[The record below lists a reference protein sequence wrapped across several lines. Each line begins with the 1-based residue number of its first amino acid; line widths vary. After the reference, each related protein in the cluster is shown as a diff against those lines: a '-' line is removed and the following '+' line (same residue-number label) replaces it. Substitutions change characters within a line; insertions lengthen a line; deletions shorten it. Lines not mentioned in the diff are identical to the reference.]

1 MNYSEFSTAL
11 RAIARIKPDRHAA
24 TALLE
29 FCQAKFGDDQI
40 PAQLGLWE
48 FSEFVGMLSA
58 SKTEM
63 QAYSFSTAS
72 RRFCRI
78 IESGGVRF
86 KTSPQNWKTPPKPDR
101 ESFDSLSR
109 EDYEKLCDYLSI
121 VIDRMRDRIRL
132 VTEAESHTFE
142 GELSGEVFARSER
155 SFAKYQVTL
164 VDAVSVL
171 LEAFP
176 DFPIECGMEDLL
188 DHGEYGINRSTVD
201 YAGMTNAL
209 KVLRKRFTMQRMK
222 YFLPALSDGPDLS
235 FQDVA
240 DILLPSE
247 EEAAAIR
254 KAICLETGWS
264 PDLVANIDPHGFA
277 FQEIDPTSDVVCIKT
292 FKEKG
297 TQRGEAYTEAK
308 LMVALSSKSKPDS
321 AYNLINLWLKRTKM
335 LRKTQLFGKMVDDH
349 GFEPFFVVASQITN
363 LTKNNAGRLRFLHP
377 KAEKGRNNAAL
388 NRIYK
393 KTLGITLDERQ
404 LRPTH
409 LYFRLKDHGVPFA
422 LMVTLFGHSYSS
434 ITDEVYRSGK
444 AFEQDRKDRLS
455 AALNEIE
462 ESISDGSFAGQL
474 IPLREQKTM
483 KDKVFTVFSDHSNEN
498 PIAVCSDPFN
508 PSWPG
513 HDRRVSS
520 GKRCKVFSKCLLCS
534 KSRVFSN
541 NLPFVVDRY
550 LYLEKL
556 SRSLREDQ
564 FSIHNDEYRAAK
576 HVVEMWPYQEDVED
590 AKERT
595 FLEGHILPP
604 VLMGDTL

>member
-1 MNYSEFSTAL
+1 MSYSEFSTAVQS
-11 RAIARIKPDRHAA
+11 IVKTKGERHAT

-29 FCQAKFGDDQI
+29 FCHATFGDDFT
-40 PAQLGLWE
+40 PDQLGLWE
-48 FSEFVGMLSA
+48 FSEFVQMLSA
-58 SKTEM
+58 SKKEK
-63 QAYSFSTAS
+63 QAYNFSIAS
-72 RRFCRI
+72 RRLCRKS
-78 IESGGVRF
+78 ESDGARF
-86 KTSPQNWKTPPKPDR
+86 KTSPKNWKTPPKPDR
-101 ESFDSLSR
+101 NSFDPLSR
-109 EDYEKLCDYLSI
+109 EDYEKLCEYLDT
-121 VIDRMRDRIRL
+121 VINRMKDRIRL
-132 VTEAESHTFE
+132 VAEAESHTFT
-142 GELSGEVFARSER
+142 GETSGEVFASREK

-164 VDAVSVL
+164 TDALSAL
-171 LEAFP
+171 LEVFP
-176 DFPIECGMEDLL
+176 DFPIECQKDDLL
-188 DHGEYGINRSTVD
+188 THGKFGIHNSKVD

-209 KVLRKRFTMQRMK
+209 KVLRKRFVMQRMK
-222 YFLPALSDGPDLS
+222 YFLPVLSDAPDLS

-240 DILLPSE
+240 DIVLPTE

-264 PDLVANIDPHGFA
+264 PDLVANLDPHDFV

-292 FKEKG
+292 VKEKG
-297 TQRGEAYTEAK
+297 TQRGEDYTEAK

-321 AYNLINLWLKRTKM
+321 AYNLIKLWLKRTQA
-335 LRKTQLFGKMVDDH
+335 LRQTSQFSKMVDDH
-349 GFEPFFVVASQITN
+349 GFEPFFVVASQIAN
-363 LTKNNAGRLRFLHP
+363 LAKNDAGRLRFLHP
-377 KAEKGRNNAAL
+377 KAEKSRNNLVL

-422 LMVTLFGHSYSS
+422 LMVALFGHSYSS

-455 AALNEIE
+455 DALKEIE
-462 ESISDGSFAGQL
+462 DSISDGSFAGEL
-474 IPLREQKTM
+474 IPLREQKTIE
-483 KDKVFTVFSDHSNEN
+483 DKVFTVFSDHSNQN

-513 HDRRVSS
+513 HDRRVRS
-520 GKRCKVFSKCLLCS
+520 GKRCQAFSKCLLCS

-550 LYLEKL
+550 LYLDKL
-556 SRSLREDQ
+556 SRSLRDDQ
-564 FSIHNDEYRAAK
+564 FSMHLDEYRAAK
-576 HVVEMWPYQEDVED
+576 HVVEMWPYQDDVED

-595 FLEGHILPP
+595 FLEGNILPP
-604 VLMGDTL
+604 VLMGDAI